1 MSAIPPTPTSAAFE
15 GRPLVVP
22 VHVLVAGRTR
32 LKIGALYRSPAMKR
46 LLEERLAQRGGVEV
60 ISIGLLTGS
69 MLLRHDPGTS
79 VRDIV
84 RLVETIVAGGTPAP
98 PESALSDPPPAQK
111 SLRRRATRKSVL
123 KGETQEPTDW
133 HRREVGEVLSN
144 MVTGYG
150 GLSPVAAAA
159 KLRQYGPNLLPEAVP
174 RSGFTI
180 LLDQVKSLPMLLLFV
195 SAGVS
200 VATGGIADAVVILS
214 VVAINAVIGYT
225 TESRAEMI
233 IHSLKRL
240 VHPSATLLRAARNVN
255 VPAEEVVPGDVVVL
269 RPGVLIPADCRVID
283 AQSLTVDESALTG
296 ESLPVRKTV
305 LPLELSSIP
314 LAERTNMAY
323 MGTLVTGGQG
333 LAVVV
338 ATARYTELGNIQALV
353 GETEQPKTPMERE
366 LDRIGNKL
374 VTISVALC
382 GGLFVIGLLR
392 GMGFLPMVK
401 TSIALG
407 VAAIP
412 EGLPTVATTVLALGI
427 NRMKRRHALIRR
439 LTAVETL
446 GAVGTICLDKT
457 GTLTMNKMSVRAVVA
472 GDLFYDVVDGT
483 LLRNGENVS
492 ITETPEILHLLQVAA
507 LCNEAVNGKT
517 NGSAVNGSAT
527 ESALLSLALAC
538 GIEVDE
544 LRRRFPLVRT
554 IHRAEGRNYMI
565 TTHTFGAAGSGGS
578 KRFFLALKGNPS
590 EVLSLCSL
598 AITGGVIEAL
608 DEEKRLAAKLANERM
623 AGQALR
629 VLGTAYAVT
638 ESPDEEP
645 SFIWTGLIGLAD
657 PIRPG
662 MKELIA
668 AFHSAGID
676 TVMITGDQVA
686 TAYAVGRELNLSGNG
701 KLEIFDAVMLEK
713 TDPELLAA
721 LARKVHVFARVNPA
735 QKLRIVQALQRGGQI
750 VAMTGDGIND
760 TPALKAADIGI
771 AMGSTGTDAAREVA
785 DVVLEDDNL
794 RTLVGAIEQ
803 GRTIYGNIRKSVR
816 FLLSTNFSEIFVMTA
831 AVTLGLG
838 QPLNPMQLLW
848 INLVSDIFPGLALSL
863 EAPEPDVLR
872 RPPRSPDTPILGNAD
887 MKVMTRESA
896 VLSVGSLAAYGYG
909 IARYGRGPQAASL
922 AFMSLTT
929 GQILHTLSCRSEK
942 PVVFGGKS
950 LPPNRYL
957 TAAVGGS
964 LLLQGGVL
972 LVPPLRSF
980 LGLTGMTLLDLL
992 VAGGGAVLPLVV
1004 NEGAKE
1010 ERNSR

>member
-1 MSAIPPTPTSAAFE
+1 MASPIHPIPVVTAFE
-15 GRPLVVP
+15 GGPPLVVP
-22 VHVLVAGRTR
+22 VHVLIAGRTR
-32 LKIGALYRSPAMKR
+32 LKIGGLYRSPAMKR
-46 LLEERLAQRGGVEV
+46 LLEERLSDRVGVEIV
-60 ISIGLLTGS
+60 SIGLLTGNV
-69 MLLRHDPGTS
+69 LLRHDPAAS

-84 RLVETIVAGGTPAP
+84 RLVEAAVAEGAP
-98 PESALSDPPPAQK
+98 ERAVSNEKHPPMKIPSRRR
-111 SLRRRATRKSVL
+111 SLRKRVL
-123 KGETQEPTDW
+123 KGETQKSTDW
-133 HRREVGEVLSN
+133 HRRDVPEVFCRLVS
-144 MVTGYG
+144 GYG
-150 GLSPVAAAA
+150 GLLPAAAAA
-159 KLRQYGPNLLPEAVP
+159 KLRQYGPNLLPEPVP

-180 LLDQVKSLPMLLLFV
+180 LLDQVKSLPMLLLFI

-200 VATGGIADAVVILS
+200 VATGGLADAAVILS

-233 IHSLKRL
+233 INSLKRL
-240 VHPSATLLRAARNVN
+240 VHPSATLLRGGRTVS

-269 RPGVLIPADCRVID
+269 RPGVLIPADCRIID
-283 AQSLTVDESALTG
+283 AQALTVDESALTG
-296 ESLPVRKTV
+296 ESLPVRKTIA
-305 LPLELSSIP
+305 PLELSSIP

-338 ATARYTELGNIQALV
+338 ATARYTELGAIQALV

-366 LDRIGNKL
+366 LDRIGNRL
-374 VTISVALC
+374 IRTSAALC
-382 GGLFVIGLLR
+382 GGLFIVGLLR
-392 GMGFLPMVK
+392 GFSFLQMVK

-427 NRMKRRHALIRR
+427 HRMKRRHALIRR

-457 GTLTMNKMSVRAVVA
+457 GTLTMNRMSVRAVVA
-472 GDLFYDVVDGT
+472 GEVFYDVIDGT
-483 LLRNGENVS
+483 LLHEGEKIAAAAV
-492 ITETPEILHLLQVAA
+492 PEILHLLQVAA
-507 LCNEAVNGKT
+507 LCNEAVTGNAQV
-517 NGSAVNGSAT
+517 SARSSAT
-527 ESALLSLALAC
+527 ESALLSLALAS
-538 GIEVDE
+538 GMDVEK
-544 LRRRFPLVRT
+544 LRRHFPLLRT
-554 IHRAEGRNYMI
+554 THRAEGQNYMI
-565 TTHTFGAAGSGGS
+565 TTHKFGADETGSQ
-578 KRFFLALKGNPS
+578 RLFLALKGNPS

-598 AITGGVIEAL
+598 VITKSGVVPL
-608 DEEKRLAAKLANERM
+608 DEDGRLAAELANERM

-629 VLGTAYAVT
+629 VLGAAYAVT
-638 ESPDEEP
+638 EGLVEEP
-645 SFIWTGLIGLAD
+645 AFIWTGLIGLAD

-686 TAYAVGRELNLSGNG
+686 TAYAVGRELQLSGNG
-701 KLEIFDAVMLEK
+701 KLEIFDAAMLEK

-831 AVTLGLG
+831 AVALGLG

-863 EAPEPDVLR
+863 EAPESDVLR
-872 RPPRSPDTPILGNAD
+872 RPPRSPDTPILGDAD
-887 MKVMTRESA
+887 MKEMMRESA
-896 VLSVGSLAAYGYG
+896 VLSAGSLAAYGYG
-909 IARYGRGPQAASL
+909 ILRYGRGPQAASL

-942 PVVFGGKS
+942 PVVFAGKA

-957 TAAVGGS
+957 TAAVGGT
-964 LLLQGGVL
+964 LLLQGGAL

-980 LGLTGMTLLDLL
+980 LGLTGMPLLDLL